1 MIKKQYSKNKPV
13 CKVTFTLPKE
23 AVNEAKEVKVLGEFN
38 NWSWKEGLP
47 MKSGKD
53 GYKATVEL
61 ATGRHYEFRYLLDN
75 ETWVN
80 DWEAD
85 AYYPTPYGVENSVV
99 FIESVE
105 IAAAKPKKTTKA
117 TTKKAAPAKVAAK
130 KAAPAKATAKKA
142 APAKPAAKKT
152 KTTKASPAKKAA
164 PAAADDL
171 TKIEGIGP
179 KIAGLLNAKGINT
192 YQDLGKAKKALLQ
205 ETLAEAG
212 SRFKMHDPTT
222 WPKQAKLAAKGAWE
236 ELTKLQAEL
245 KGGKKQ

>member
-1 MIKKQYSKNKPV
+1 MSKKQYSKNKPV

-23 AVNEAKEVKVLGEFN
+23 AVDGAKEVKVLGEFN

-47 MKSGKD
+47 MKSGKE

-61 ATGRHYEFRYLLDN
+61 VTGRHYEFRYMLDN

-105 IAAAKPKKTTKA
+105 IAAPKAKKTTK
-117 TTKKAAPAKVAAK
+117 KVAS
-130 KAAPAKATAKKA
+130 
-142 APAKPAAKKT
+142 AKPAAKKA
-152 KTTKASPAKKAA
+152 KVTKAAPKAVKAKAAA
-164 PAAADDL
+164 PAADDL
-171 TKIEGIGP
+171 KKIEGIGP
-179 KIAGLLNAKGINT
+179 KIAGLLNAKGIHT
-192 YQDLGKAKKALLQ
+192 FADLGKAKKALLQ

-212 SRFKMHDPTT
+212 SRFRMHDPST
-222 WPKQAKLAAKGAWE
+222 WAKQAKLAAKGEWDK
-236 ELTKLQAEL
+236 LTKLQDEL
-245 KGGKKQ
+245 KGGRKK

>member
-1 MIKKQYSKNKPV
+1 MLKKQYSKTKPI

-23 AVNEAKEVKVLGEFN
+23 AVNGAKEVKVLGEFN

-53 GYKATVEL
+53 AYKATVEL

-105 IAAAKPKKTTKA
+105 IAAPKAKAKKTV
-117 TTKKAAPAKVAAK
+117 KKAAS
-130 KAAPAKATAKKA
+130 
-142 APAKPAAKKT
+142 AKPAAKK
-152 KTTKASPAKKAA
+152 AKITKAA
-164 PAAADDL
+164 PKAVKKAEPAPADDL
-171 TKIEGIGP
+171 KKIEGIGP
-179 KIAGLLNAKGINT
+179 KIAGLLNAKGIYT
-192 YQDLGKAKKALLQ
+192 FADLGKAKKALLV

-212 SRFKMHDPTT
+212 SRFKMHDPST
-222 WPKQAKLAAKGAWE
+222 WAKQAKMAAKGEWE
-236 ELTKLQAEL
+236 KLAKLQAEL
-245 KGGKKQ
+245 KGGRKK